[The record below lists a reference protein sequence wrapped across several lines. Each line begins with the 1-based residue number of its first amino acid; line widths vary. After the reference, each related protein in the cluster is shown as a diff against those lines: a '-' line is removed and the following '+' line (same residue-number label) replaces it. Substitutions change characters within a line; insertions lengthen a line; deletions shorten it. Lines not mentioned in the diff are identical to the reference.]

1 MARTVQ
7 KTENLF
13 SLKVTLRGVRPPIWR
28 RLMILGS
35 MTLAGFHEAIQAA
48 MGWEGSHLHTF
59 EIGGRYYGDP
69 DSVDDV
75 INEEQL
81 TMNTVVKSGGRR
93 FNYTYDFGD
102 NWQHEIVIEGKKP
115 PVDGRGYPACIA
127 GKRNCPPEDCGGR
140 WGYQELVA
148 VLADPEHQK
157 YQNWIYGQILDRL
170 PRRGLGEG
178 DRLVDDAFAIR
189 LDRCHPV
196 VVDRVG
202 VPQPGEHSHH
212 RPAFFPLLDLDL
224 VAV

>member
-7 KTENLF
+7 KTQNLF

-35 MTLAGFHEAIQAA
+35 MTLAGLHEAIQAA

-81 TMNTVVKSGGRR
+81 TVNTVVKSGGRR

-148 VLADPEHQK
+148 ALADPEHQK
-157 YQNWIYGQILDRL
+157 YQNWIEMI
-170 PRRGLGEG
+170 GEG
-178 DRLVDDAFAIR
+178 FDPEEFSAEAADAI
-189 LDRCHPV
+189 
-196 VVDRVG
+196 
-202 VPQPGEHSHH
+202 
-212 RPAFFPLLDLDL
+212 
-224 VAV
+224 VAARFGRE